1 MTIVISL
8 PPKNLLQLQTSHSKR
23 KYHPLIIIMYSSGML
38 DHIQLKDIPRNTR
51 WRWNNFNHSDYY
63 GHELVEDYTQK
74 FDEIKNVYSNKY
86 LFKATR
92 FMCSMSDGFNK
103 IISEFEQKKSI
114 LRKNVLDIVASIDR
128 MRQHSNMNAKNVCRV
143 FGVSKD
149 WYYRHRNDFKCSH
162 SIKGRCYK
170 QSPNQLTTHE
180 IITIEQLFSDPK
192 NSNKSKTT
200 IYFQAL
206 NNQILSCAKSTF
218 FKYAR
223 ELGYATLKNKKYNNP
238 KVGFKASRPF
248 EWLHV
253 DITHIP
259 TLENG
264 MQKVAF
270 VKDNYSSAILHYKST
285 DQKAGSDFI
294 KELFEET
301 FKKYDLFNQKLPINI
316 VSDGG
321 SENKGTFLK
330 WIYEIAAPPIVKKI
344 TAQSDEF
351 PYSNSMSEILH
362 KLYKSEFLQKRIS
375 QNKLVHLQNIETF
388 VFEYNYHRYLGKHL
402 GYTPMEVLN
411 GKFPDKY
418 RFKEQIKEAKI
429 KRLEHNQNFKLC
441 TPKVGCK

>member
-1 MTIVISL
+1 MQ
-8 PPKNLLQLQTSHSKR
+8 NSHSKR
-23 KYHPLIIIMYSSGML
+23 KYHPLIIILYSSGML
-38 DHIQLKDIPRNTR
+38 DQIQLKDIPRNTR

-92 FMCSMSDGFNK
+92 FMCSMSAGFNK

-114 LRKNVLDIVASIDR
+114 LRKNALDIIASVDR
-128 MRQHSNMNAKNVCRV
+128 MRQYSALNTKNICRI
-143 FGVSKD
+143 FGVSRD
-149 WYYRHRNDFKCSH
+149 WYYRHRNQYRCSF

-170 QSPNQLTTHE
+170 QSPNQLTANE
-180 IITIEQLFSDPK
+180 IITIGQLFNDLK
-192 NSNKSKTT
+192 NANKSKTT
-200 IYFQAL
+200 IYYDAL
-206 NNQILSCAKSTF
+206 NNKIVSCAKSTF
-218 FKYAR
+218 CKYAR
-223 ELGYATLKNKKYNNP
+223 DLGYITTKSSKSTNRKT
-238 KVGFKASRPF
+238 GFKAKRPF

-253 DITHIP
+253 DITQIP

-285 DQKAGSDFI
+285 DQKAGSVFI

-301 FKKYDLFNQKLPINI
+301 FEKYDLFNLTLPINI

-321 SENKGTFLK
+321 SENKGFFLD
-330 WIYEIAAPPIVKKI
+330 WINEIKAPPVVRKL

-351 PYSNSMSEILH
+351 PYSNSMSEITH
-362 KLYKSEFLQKRIS
+362 KLYKSEFMQGRIAQTKHIHD
-375 QNKLVHLQNIETF
+375 QNLETF
-388 VFEYNYHRYLGKHL
+388 VIDYNQHRYMGAHF

-411 GKFPDKY
+411 GKFPDKN
-418 RFKEQIKEAKI
+418 RFKEQIREGQFN
-429 KRLEHNQNFKLC
+429 RLNYKLC
-441 TPKVGCK
+441 VSIVGCK